1 MWCAIMEHA
10 DVASCSAQMHARVA
24 LMILA
29 LMAAGC
35 GGPVAPPRQAS
46 GEGIA
51 VGAGPGGAFDA
62 CFTCHGLN
70 GEGRGD
76 APRLAGLDAGY
87 LTKQLFDYASD
98 RRADATMSP
107 IARRLSD
114 RDKLAVAQYYARMPA
129 PEIALQAPAPAL
141 FVHGDAARRLDAC
154 ASCHGEDAQGR
165 GAGNPALAGQPA
177 RYTAEQLRRWKYGE
191 RRNDPSNV
199 MAQIGR
205 RLTDEEMEALSRY
218 LEGAR

>member
-10 DVASCSAQMHARVA
+10 DAASCSAQMRARVA
-24 LMILA
+24 LILLA
-29 LMAAGC
+29 LSTAGC

-76 APRLAGLDAGY
+76 APRLAGLDTGY

-114 RDKLAVAQYYARMPA
+114 RDKFAVAQYYARMPA
-129 PEIALQAPAPAL
+129 PEIALAATAPML
-141 FVHGDAARRLDAC
+141 YLHGDVERELDAC
-154 ASCHGEDAQGR
+154 ASCHGDDADGR

-177 RYTAEQLRRWKYGE
+177 NYTVEQLQRWKHGE
-191 RRNDPSNV
+191 RRNDPNNV
-199 MAQIGR
+199 MAQIAR
-205 RLTDEEMEALSRY
+205 QLTDEEIDALSRY
-218 LEGAR
+218 LEGAH